1 LLRRLSV
8 GILVLLSLTLV
19 LAQTPS
25 SQPSVINPTDN
36 LVVENIP
43 PIPSEISE
51 ESNRY
56 TEFRVAGIYDWH
68 PMKREMLIGTRFGE
82 TMQIHN
88 VGMPGGAR
96 TQLTFFPDRT
106 SGANYPP
113 NNDKYFIFSKDVGG
127 GEWFQIYRY
136 DTADGSVTLLT
147 DGKSRN
153 LGAVFSTAGDR
164 IAYTSTRRTGKDT
177 DFWVVNPSDPKSDR
191 LLSQNE
197 GGGWSIADWSP
208 DDKTLLAANFLS
220 INESSLYLVD
230 AATGNRTELTPTT
243 DAKVFYSPV
252 GFSKHDKSVYIVT
265 DKDSEFQRL
274 AAIDRATKQLTI
286 LTPDL
291 KWGVESA
298 ELSRDGRTIAFI
310 VNENGISTL
319 HLFDTATRKER
330 PAPKLPVGVA
340 TTLAWHDNNRDLAI
354 GITSARSPSDVYSID
369 TASGKVE
376 RWTYS
381 ETGGVSLASLPEPE
395 LVKWRSFDQ
404 REITGFLYKPLP
416 KFTGKRPVIINI
428 HGGPEGQAR
437 PTFLARNNYF
447 LQEMG
452 VAIIYPNVRGST
464 GYGKTFTMLDNA
476 DKREDSYKDIAAL
489 LDWIKTRP
497 DLDADRIMVTGGS
510 YGGHMTLV
518 AATRF
523 SDRIR
528 CSLSVVGISN
538 LVTSLENTEAYRR
551 DLRRVE
557 YGDERDP
564 KMRAFLQSIAPM
576 KHVTNITKP
585 IFIVQGQNDP
595 RVPISESNQIVK
607 TLEEN
612 NTPVWYLVAKD
623 EGHGFAKKKNQDF
636 QFYATVLFIREHLLK

>member
-1 LLRRLSV
+1 MLKRISA
-8 GILVLLSLTLV
+8 GILVLLSFTLV

-25 SQPSVINPTDN
+25 TPKDVITPTDN

-43 PIPSEISE
+43 PVPAEIAE
-51 ESNRY
+51 KSNNY

-68 PMKREMLIGTRFGE
+68 PTKREMLIGTRFSD
-82 TMQIHN
+82 TMQIHQ
-88 VGMPGGAR
+88 VKMPGGAR

-106 SGANYPP
+106 TEAQYPP
-113 NNDKYFIFSKDVGG
+113 LNDKYFIFSKDVGG

-136 DTADGSVTLLT
+136 DIADGSVTLLT

-177 DFWVVNPSDPKSDR
+177 DFWILNPSDPKSDK

-220 INESSLYLVD
+220 INESYLYLVD
-230 AATGNRTELTPTT
+230 AATGNRTELTPKT
-243 DAKVFYSPV
+243 DAKIFYSPV
-252 GFSKHDKSVYIVT
+252 GFSKRDKSIYIVT

-274 AAIDRATKQLTI
+274 AVIDPATKQLTI
-286 LTPDL
+286 LTTDL
-291 KWGVESA
+291 KWDVEKA

-310 VNENGISTL
+310 LNENGISTL

-340 TTLAWHDNNRDLAI
+340 TSLQWHDNNRDLAI
-354 GITSARSPSDVYSID
+354 GITSARSPSDVYSADI
-369 TASGKVE
+369 TSGKVE

-416 KFTGKRPVIINI
+416 KFTGRRPVIINI

-437 PTFLARNNYF
+437 PVFLARNNYF

-464 GYGKTFTMLDNA
+464 GYGKTFTILDNA

-538 LVTSLENTEAYRR
+538 LVTFLENTEAYRR
-551 DLRRVE
+551 DLRRAE

-564 KMRAFLQSIAPM
+564 KMRAFLESIAPM
-576 KHVTNITKP
+576 MHVSNISKP

-595 RVPISESNQIVK
+595 RVPISEGNQIVK
-607 TLEEN
+607 TLEQN